1 MAWDPKAFKCILAGW
16 RSSENQIS
24 ECFECKNQLATGFA
38 RWINPFEKSRI
49 KPDG

>member
-1 MAWDPKAFKCILAGW
+1 MEIKEEKGERREEEEEEEEDKG
-16 RSSENQIS
+16 
-24 ECFECKNQLATGFA
+24 TGLA